1 MKLRE
6 WLWQNLRWR
15 SWEEKYLDSEYPLHR
30 ADANSHEPGNTVID
44 AGRSSKPCR
53 TNHGKA
59 VVYWGYDGPVRV
71 LRAEQP
77 DRPSFPCYGISKLR
91 MRRPEGRGW
100 VHGTV
105 VIEPDHVVFVD
116 GELTPWSPEPH
127 DGPSLEA
134 DLASDQAFIRELQN
148 DDFARAVYDGLRNRT
163 FVHIDT
169 AHEFL
174 FSWRQAAAMIAGL
187 RGIGELYVDFH
198 PYEGFEGPSERLT
211 ELDTSFLNICSRL
224 GWQTSERSDYWT
236 GRDPAA
242 EA

>member
-6 WLWQNLRWR
+6 WLWRNLRWR
-15 SWEEKYLDSEYPLHR
+15 SREEKYFDRDYPLYR
-30 ADANSHEPGNTVID
+30 ADASPHEPGNPLLD
-44 AGRSSKPCR
+44 AGRSFKRCR
-53 TNHGKA
+53 THHGKA
-59 VVYWGYDGPVRV
+59 VVYWDYDGPVRV

-77 DRPSFPCYGISKLR
+77 NRRSFPCYGISKMR
-91 MRRPEGRGW
+91 MRRREGRGW

-105 VIEPDHVVFVD
+105 VIEPDRVVFLD
-116 GELTPWSPEPH
+116 GELTPWSPVPH
-127 DGPSLEA
+127 DGPSLET
-134 DLASDQAFIRELQN
+134 DLASDQAFIRQLQD

-187 RGIGELYVDFH
+187 RGIGERYVDFY
-198 PYEGFEGPSERLT
+198 PYEGFEGPSERLI
-211 ELDTSFLNICSRL
+211 ELDASFLNICKRL
-224 GWQTSERSDYWT
+224 GWRTSERSDYWT
-236 GRDPAA
+236 GRGLVA